1 MSLLTRRGGGT
12 DAGGTDSSSPLV
24 DRVGRR
30 TFLKVLGS
38 AGPAAA
44 AAACS
49 PVPPERIIP
58 FVVPPDDV
66 IPGVA
71 TWYASVCG
79 ECPAG
84 CGVRVRTREG
94 RAVKVEGNPEHPV
107 NRGGLCVRGQ
117 ASLQGL
123 YNPDRITGPHRR
135 RVTDAAAGRS
145 VLEPVA
151 WEEAQQALVDRL
163 QALYEAGRG
172 DRVALITPP
181 LTGTL
186 GELVSSWSA
195 ALGARWVRYEPF
207 GYEAI
212 RAANERVFGRAEVPH
227 YDFARAE
234 MVVSFGADF
243 LETFGSPAGFA
254 RDHAGARRVRDGRT
268 TQFVQIEPR
277 LSMTGAGA
285 DAWHAVAPQT
295 EGLVAAAMVQVIVS
309 EQRAQGVPAEEA
321 ARIGELVAG
330 VSPEAVSGAA
340 GLSADRIRELA
351 RAFSD
356 PALGHGR
363 TLAVGGGVGVSG
375 ANATGAQV
383 AVSLL
388 NHVAG
393 NVGSTVDFGAAAT
406 SDPATWAEMQE
417 LAEAMR
423 AGEIELAVVH
433 DVNPVFAMPG
443 AADFRGALAEVPFVA
458 ALSSLPDETT
468 AEADL
473 LLPVHTALESWGD
486 SNPRRGVWGLMQPTM
501 RPVFDTRHVGDL
513 LIEAARALGGD
524 MAAWLPRRGDFYRYL
539 RDAWEAMQ
547 PVPEPV
553 AQASAADPG
562 TPVADPGAPVAD
574 DAAAPVANAPAADPQ
589 APVAAPNAP
598 VAEPQEPAA
607 EAPPPEPPDFETWW
621 ADALRRGGVTLPA
634 APVEVSLRP
643 GVFDTNLAA
652 ELGAPAPRR
661 RLSLVAYPSLH
672 FFDGRG
678 ANRPWLQEIPDPLLK
693 TTWGTGVE
701 MTPDTAEA
709 LGAEEGQLVTVAS
722 DHGQVDA
729 SVIVNPHLADG
740 VVAIAIGQ
748 GHTDFGRYATG
759 RGVSP
764 MALLDPAPEAPSGGV
779 RWVGAG
785 VDVTPRE
792 LSRPIPRLQRNFDQ
806 EGRGLAQSVSLAA
819 LAAGDVHPE
828 EHHFS
833 LYPEHEHPVHSWGM
847 AIDLDACNG
856 CNACVAACYAE
867 NNVPVMG
874 ADRMRRGRTM
884 SWLRIERFDE
894 PRAGGDGADVRFLPM
909 LCQHCDHAPC
919 ESVCPVYATYHTDE
933 GLNAQIYNRCV
944 GTRYCSNNC
953 PYKVRRFNWFMPEFE
968 APLQLQLNPDVTA
981 RSDGVMEK
989 CSFCIQRIQDG
1000 KERARDEDRPVRDGD
1015 VSPACAQSCPA
1026 QAIVFGD
1033 MNDPASRVAQ
1043 LSADARAYHA
1053 LAVFNTRP
1061 AVTYLKKVDRDA

>member
-1 MSLLTRRGGGT
+1 MPS
-12 DAGGTDSSSPLV
+12 
-24 DRVGRR
+24 
-30 TFLKVLGS
+30 
-38 AGPAAA
+38 AAA
-44 AAACS
+44 AS
-49 PVPPERIIP
+49 RSRPPPWRCRCAPASSTPIWRP
-58 FVVPPDDV
+58 SSAPPR
-66 IPGVA
+66 P
-71 TWYASVCG
+71 
-79 ECPAG
+79 
-84 CGVRVRTREG
+84 
-94 RAVKVEGNPEHPV
+94 
-107 NRGGLCVRGQ
+107 
-117 ASLQGL
+117 
-123 YNPDRITGPHRR
+123 
-135 RVTDAAAGRS
+135 
-145 VLEPVA
+145 
-151 WEEAQQALVDRL
+151 
-163 QALYEAGRG
+163 
-172 DRVALITPP
+172 
-181 LTGTL
+181 
-186 GELVSSWSA
+186 
-195 ALGARWVRYEPF
+195 
-207 GYEAI
+207 
-212 RAANERVFGRAEVPH
+212 
-227 YDFARAE
+227 
-234 MVVSFGADF
+234 
-243 LETFGSPAGFA
+243 
-254 RDHAGARRVRDGRT
+254 
-268 TQFVQIEPR
+268 
-277 LSMTGAGA
+277 
-285 DAWHAVAPQT
+285 
-295 EGLVAAAMVQVIVS
+295 
-309 EQRAQGVPAEEA
+309 
-321 ARIGELVAG
+321 
-330 VSPEAVSGAA
+330 
-340 GLSADRIRELA
+340 
-351 RAFSD
+351 
-356 PALGHGR
+356 
-363 TLAVGGGVGVSG
+363 GGGS
-375 ANATGAQV
+375 
-383 AVSLL
+383 
-388 NHVAG
+388 
-393 NVGSTVDFGAAAT
+393 
-406 SDPATWAEMQE
+406 
-417 LAEAMR
+417 
-423 AGEIELAVVH
+423 
-433 DVNPVFAMPG
+433 
-443 AADFRGALAEVPFVA
+443 
-458 ALSSLPDETT
+458 
-468 AEADL
+468 
-473 LLPVHTALESWGD
+473 
-486 SNPRRGVWGLMQPTM
+486 
-501 RPVFDTRHVGDL
+501 
-513 LIEAARALGGD
+513 
-524 MAAWLPRRGDFYRYL
+524 
-539 RDAWEAMQ
+539 
-547 PVPEPV
+547 
-553 AQASAADPG
+553 
-562 TPVADPGAPVAD
+562 
-574 DAAAPVANAPAADPQ
+574 
-589 APVAAPNAP
+589 
-598 VAEPQEPAA
+598 
-607 EAPPPEPPDFETWW
+607 
-621 ADALRRGGVTLPA
+621 
-634 APVEVSLRP
+634 
-643 GVFDTNLAA
+643 
-652 ELGAPAPRR
+652 
-661 RLSLVAYPSLH
+661 SLVAYPSLH

-701 MTPDTAEA
+701 MTPATAED
-709 LGAEEGQLVTVAS
+709 LGAEEGQLVAVAS
-722 DHGQVDA
+722 EHGQVDA

-792 LSRPIPRLQRNFDQ
+792 LSRTIPRLQRNFDQ

-1053 LAVFNTRP
+1053 LSVFNTRP